1 MFRQLKN
8 CHNVDDLRLLAKQ
21 RLPGPIF
28 HYIDGAADDEV
39 TYRRNTSSFDDCDL
53 VPNVLAGVEHIDM
66 SVSVMGQELKMP
78 VFCSP
83 TALQR
88 LFHHDGERAVAKAAE
103 KFGTMFGVSALG
115 TVTLKEIGDMI
126 STPKLFQF
134 YFHKDRGLNDAM
146 VERAQ
151 DAGFNALAL
160 TVDTITGGNRERD
173 LYTGFTSP
181 PRLTLKSLI
190 SFAIHPEWAMNY
202 FFGEAFELA
211 ELKDFVQQGSN
222 VSVSIGD
229 YFAKMLDQS
238 MNWSDAEALREKWGG
253 PFCLK
258 GIMSVADAKKA
269 VDIGADAIMV
279 SNHGGRQLDGSRSP
293 FDQISEISDAVGDK
307 IDVILDGG
315 VRRGTHVLKA
325 IAAGA
330 DCVMIGSLL
339 SGTTEAPGE
348 IIYVD
353 GDPHKTYRGMA
364 SEEAQKDWRG
374 TASSLEGIS
383 TVLPCKGPVTKT
395 LRDLE
400 RGIRS
405 GFSYSGARNLIE
417 LQSKAVF
424 TRQTAAGMRESNT
437 HILGLK

>member
-39 TYRRNTSSFDDCDL
+39 TYRRNTSAFEDCDL
-53 VPNVLAGVEHIDM
+53 VPNVLAGVENIDM
-66 SVSVMGQELKMP
+66 SVTVMGQKLDLP
-78 VFCSP
+78 IFCSP

-151 DAGFNALAL
+151 AANFNALAL

-181 PRLTLKSLI
+181 PKLTLKSLL
-190 SFAIHPEWAMNY
+190 SFAIHPGWALNY

-222 VSVSIGD
+222 VSISIGD
-229 YFAKMLDQS
+229 YFANMLDQS
-238 MNWSDAEALREKWGG
+238 MSWSDAEALKARWGG

-269 VDIGADAIMV
+269 VDIGADAIMI

-315 VRRGTHVLKA
+315 IRRGTHVLKG

-330 DCVMIGSLL
+330 KACSGGRMYLYSL
-339 SGTTEAPGE
+339 A
-348 IIYVD
+348 
-353 GDPHKTYRGMA
+353 
-364 SEEAQKDWRG
+364 
-374 TASSLEGIS
+374 
-383 TVLPCKGPVTKT
+383 
-395 LRDLE
+395 
-400 RGIRS
+400 
-405 GFSYSGARNLIE
+405 
-417 LQSKAVF
+417 
-424 TRQTAAGMRESNT
+424 AAGQPGVEKA
-437 HILGLK
+437 LGNLKAEIQRDMKLLGVTSISQIDRSMLRYRTR

>member
-39 TYRRNTSSFDDCDL
+39 TYRRNTSAFEDCDL
-53 VPNVLAGVEHIDM
+53 VPNVLAGVENIDM
-66 SVSVMGQELKMP
+66 SVTVMGQKLDLP
-78 VFCSP
+78 IFCSP

-151 DAGFNALAL
+151 AANFNALAL

-181 PRLTLKSLI
+181 PKLTLKSLL
-190 SFAIHPEWAMNY
+190 SFAIHPGWALNY
-202 FFGEAFELA
+202 FFGKAFELA

-222 VSVSIGD
+222 VSISIGD
-229 YFAKMLDQS
+229 YFANMLDQS
-238 MNWSDAEALREKWGG
+238 MSWSDAEALKARWGG

-269 VDIGADAIMV
+269 VDIGADAIMI

-315 VRRGTHVLKA
+315 IRRGTHVLKA

-330 DCVMIGSLL
+330 KACSGGRMYLYSL
-339 SGTTEAPGE
+339 A
-348 IIYVD
+348 
-353 GDPHKTYRGMA
+353 
-364 SEEAQKDWRG
+364 
-374 TASSLEGIS
+374 
-383 TVLPCKGPVTKT
+383 
-395 LRDLE
+395 
-400 RGIRS
+400 
-405 GFSYSGARNLIE
+405 
-417 LQSKAVF
+417 
-424 TRQTAAGMRESNT
+424 AAGQPGVEKA
-437 HILGLK
+437 LGNLKAEIQRDMKLLGVTSISQIDRNMLRYRTR